1 MEGAPRIGTAPVSV
15 SLMAIR
21 IVLIDD
27 HPMVLKGLEQL
38 LQLNADFE
46 VVATCGTVAEGLQT
60 VEALRPDVLLLD
72 LKLSGE
78 DGLSVLRKLDS
89 TKPPAV
95 VVLTASQDEDDLIA
109 AARLGARG
117 IVLKAMAPR
126 VLEDCIRTVH
136 AGRLSL
142 SVDGVDLS
150 NRLAQRQ
157 NVETELQNILT
168 PRELEIL
175 RLVAARL
182 DNQEI
187 AARLSISVGTVK
199 IHLHHVFEKLQLR
212 GRYDLQVY
220 LREKMY

>member
-1 MEGAPRIGTAPVSV
+1 
-15 SLMAIR
+15 MAIR

-38 LQLNADFE
+38 LQLNADFD
-46 VVATCGTVAEGLQT
+46 VVATCGTAVEGLQA

-72 LKLSGE
+72 LKMPGE
-78 DGLSVLRKLDS
+78 DGLSVLRRLDPEQ
-89 TKPPAV
+89 PPAV

-126 VLEDCIRTVH
+126 VLEDCIRAVH
-136 AGRLSL
+136 AGGLSL

-150 NRLAQRQ
+150 DRLAQRQ
-157 NVETELQNILT
+157 RVENELQHILT
-168 PRELEIL
+168 PREFEIV

-212 GRYDLQVY
+212 GRHDLQVY

>member
-1 MEGAPRIGTAPVSV
+1 
-15 SLMAIR
+15 MAIR
-21 IVLIDD
+21 IVLVDD

-38 LQLNADFE
+38 LQLNGDFE
-46 VVATCGTVAEGLQT
+46 VVATCATAAEGLQA

-72 LKLSGE
+72 LKLPGE
-78 DGLSVLRKLDS
+78 DGLSMLRKLDPA
-89 TKPPAV
+89 KPPAV

-126 VLEDCIRTVH
+126 VLEDCIRAVH

-142 SVDGVDLS
+142 NVDGVDLS
-150 NRLAQRQ
+150 DRLARRQ
-157 NVETELQNILT
+157 NVETALQNILT
-168 PRELEIL
+168 PREFEIL

-199 IHLHHVFEKLQLR
+199 IHLHHVFDKLQLR
-212 GRYDLQVY
+212 GRHDLQVY

>member
-1 MEGAPRIGTAPVSV
+1 
-15 SLMAIR
+15 MAIR
-21 IVLIDD
+21 IVLVDD

-38 LQLNADFE
+38 LQLNGDFE
-46 VVATCGTVAEGLQT
+46 VVATCGTAAEALQA

-72 LKLSGE
+72 LKLPGE
-78 DGLSVLRKLDS
+78 DGLTMLRKLDPA
-89 TKPPAV
+89 TRPAV

-126 VLEDCIRTVH
+126 VLEDCIRAVH

-142 SVDGVDLS
+142 NVDGVDLS
-150 NRLAQRQ
+150 DRLARRQ

-168 PRELEIL
+168 PREFEIL

-199 IHLHHVFEKLQLR
+199 IHLHHVFDKLQLR
-212 GRYDLQVY
+212 GRHDLQVY

>member
-1 MEGAPRIGTAPVSV
+1 
-15 SLMAIR
+15 MAIR

-46 VVATCGTVAEGLQT
+46 IVATCGTAAEGLQA

-72 LKLSGE
+72 LKLPGE
-78 DGLSVLRKLDS
+78 DGLSVLRRLDPA
-89 TKPPAV
+89 TPPAV
-95 VVLTASQDEDDLIA
+95 VVVTASQDENDLIA

-117 IVLKAMAPR
+117 IILKAMAPR

-136 AGRLSL
+136 AGGRALN
-142 SVDGVDLS
+142 VDGLDLAD
-150 NRLAQRQ
+150 RLAQRQ
-157 NVETELQNILT
+157 QVETELENVLT
-168 PRELEIL
+168 PRELEIV

-187 AARLSISVGTVK
+187 AERLSISVGTVK
-199 IHLHHVFEKLQLR
+199 IHLHHVFDKLQLR
-212 GRYDLQVY
+212 GRSDLQLY
-220 LREKMY
+220 LRDKRY